1 MNLLTTKKVKGTANL
16 ANWNTKHHTS
26 PKEVM
31 KAMSSLGMVSID
43 HEATA
48 SALEECKDFHV
59 PAMKAEEGWT
69 LVAKPKARKMPWE
82 PPSLIPTTL
91 QIAAIGQLI
100 MQTRGEENVEI
111 PNKTGQAQELSRDGV
126 PLILTM
132 LGVLVQLSV
141 ALTKTMWRF
150 FSPPGRGT

>member
-1 MNLLTTKKVKGTANL
+1 MLNLLLNYFPEFPGTVVL
-16 ANWNTKHHTS
+16 
-26 PKEVM
+26 
-31 KAMSSLGMVSID
+31 
-43 HEATA
+43 
-48 SALEECKDFHV
+48 
-59 PAMKAEEGWT
+59 PAF
-69 LVAKPKARKMPWE
+69 LLRKMPWK